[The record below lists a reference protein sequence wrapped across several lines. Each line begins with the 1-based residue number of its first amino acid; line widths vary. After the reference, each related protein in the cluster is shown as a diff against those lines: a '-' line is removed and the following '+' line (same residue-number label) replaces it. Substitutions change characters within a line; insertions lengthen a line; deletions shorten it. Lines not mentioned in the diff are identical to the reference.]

1 MKSRFS
7 FRIAAS
13 ALLVGL
19 TMASGAFAASTWQF
33 TGTSTY
39 TQTLI
44 SGAADPAITT
54 IAGYKITNPN
64 GGNTGGFSGN
74 WSSQTLASFGTAPN
88 NSLGMLTNVNDQA
101 PQHAL
106 DNNGF
111 TEAILL
117 GFGGTSVALSSIGLG
132 WTNGSSSADASVFRW
147 TGATAA
153 TLATVAPNAI
163 ASGAMTGWEL
173 VGNYGDFAV
182 DTGQPYNVV
191 NTTGRGSSWWLI
203 SAYNS
208 GFAVGTG
215 ETRGSLD
222 NGNDYFKVLAVA
234 GSRCAAGAVC
244 GPSTNVPEPSSL
256 ALIALGLLGAVGL
269 RSRRRAAA
277 PATVSA

>member
-33 TGTSTY
+33 TGTNTY

-44 SGAADPAITT
+44 SGSADPAITT
-54 IAGYKITNPN
+54 IAGYRVTN
-64 GGNTGGFSGN
+64 GGSNAGFTTG
-74 WSSQTLASFGTAPN
+74 WSSQNLASYP
-88 NSLGMLTNVNDQA
+88 SLGMGTDSTSA

-117 GFGGTSVALSSIGLG
+117 GFGTTSVALSSIGLSYTHDG
-132 WTNGSSSADASVFRW
+132 TTQGVTVDASVFRW

-163 ASGAMTGWEL
+163 GAGAMTGWEL
-173 VGNYGDFAV
+173 VGNYGDFIQ
-182 DTGQPYNVV
+182 DTNQPYNVV

-208 GFAVGTG
+208 GFTG
-215 ETRGSLD
+215 ALQTRGSD
-222 NGNDYFKVLAVA
+222 GFNNGNDYFKVLAVA

-277 PATVSA
+277 PAAMSA

>member
-54 IAGYKITNPN
+54 IAGYRVTN
-64 GGNTGGFSGN
+64 GGSNAGFTTG
-74 WSSQTLASFGTAPN
+74 WSSQNLASYP
-88 NSLGMLTNVNDQA
+88 SLGMGTDSTSA

-117 GFGGTSVALSSIGLG
+117 GFGTTSVALSSIGLSY
-132 WTNGSSSADASVFRW
+132 THNGSAPGVTVDASVFRW

-163 ASGAMTGWEL
+163 ASGAMAGWEL
-173 VGNYGDFAV
+173 VGNYGDFIQ
-182 DTGQPYNVV
+182 DTSQPYNVV

-203 SAYNS
+203 SAYSSNYGGGS
-208 GFAVGTG
+208 SLGTTG
-215 ETRGSLD
+215 
-222 NGNDYFKVLAVA
+222 DYFKLLAVA
-234 GSRCAAGAVC
+234 SKNVTTPPG
-244 GPSTNVPEPSSL
+244 VPEPGSL
-256 ALIALGLLGAVGL
+256 ALLGAAVFGFVAT
-269 RSRRRAAA
+269 RRRQQA
-277 PATVSA
+277 SA